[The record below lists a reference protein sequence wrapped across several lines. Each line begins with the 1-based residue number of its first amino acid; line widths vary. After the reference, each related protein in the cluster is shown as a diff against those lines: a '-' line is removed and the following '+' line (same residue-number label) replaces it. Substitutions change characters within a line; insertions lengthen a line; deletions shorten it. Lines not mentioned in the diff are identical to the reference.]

1 MTAVRNDQLI
11 PGLLPSSRTLFLV
24 LLFVEASVCRVTAQ
38 DVIGRPDRLTVEPTT
53 IELIGPRQRSQLL
66 VTGHYADG
74 SRRDLTHVAGLTVAD
89 GDVVDVIQGR
99 VVPRGDGS
107 TRLAVT
113 AAGQK
118 VEVPVQVSGFGERGR
133 VSFEYGL
140 LAALSK
146 QGCNSGGCHGAPSG
160 KGGFR
165 MSLRGYDP
173 SLDVQTVIR
182 EQFGRRTNVVDPP
195 ASLLLRKP
203 LMKVAHGGGQQ
214 LREDEPSYELIRDWI
229 AGGCRPDPPETPRC
243 IKTEVFPQAVLI
255 KSPAVSQQLRVVAHF
270 ADGTTRDITHLAVY
284 SSSDETLAVVDKRGR
299 VIGTAVGQVGILVR
313 YLDQM
318 QATRLTFLEHVPGF
332 AWNDPP
338 AVNEVDRRVFDR
350 LKQMQIVPSGLATDG
365 QFLRRVTLDLTG
377 LLPTVT
383 EARTFLAD
391 KRPDKRAKV
400 IERLLASEDHA
411 AFWATRWADLFR
423 VTRKQLGATG
433 VTKFHRWLVDA
444 VRANMPYDRFVR
456 GLLTAQGDTFTV
468 PSANYFRAAASVD
481 DATETT
487 ARHFLGIRIQC
498 AKCHNHPYERWT
510 QDNYYGIAAFFNRV
524 QRSKQDKA
532 GNVVV
537 WVARS
542 GEVTQPRTGA
552 RANPWLP
559 LRGELKI
566 TDVEADRRVA
576 LVDWMVQED
585 NPLFARVEV
594 NRLWSYLYGRGVIE
608 PIDDFRASN
617 PPSNP
622 ALLDWLAGEFR
633 RSGFDRRHIIRL
645 VLSSRTYQLDSLSTK
660 QNSHDHQCFSHGLA
674 RRLSAEQILDAICQ
688 VSEVPQAFSGL
699 PPGTRAGQLP
709 SPEGSP
715 GFLQIFGKPARETS
729 CDCER
734 QTSSTLSQH
743 LLLVNGSLIADK
755 IGHKQNRFRRLVA
768 EGKNDHEIVE
778 DLYLAAYCRLPNATE
793 LQVAMDFIKRSAGR
807 EQGHEDIQW
816 AVINSKEFLF
826 QH

>member
-1 MTAVRNDQLI
+1 MSKIQAAS
-11 PGLLPSSRTLFLV
+11 GTLFL
-24 LLFVEASVCRVTAQ
+24 LLFVGIQDCGVTAQ
-38 DVIGRPDRLTVEPTT
+38 DVVGQPDRLTVQPPSV
-53 IELIGPRQRSQLL
+53 ELTGRRQRVQLL
-66 VTGHYADG
+66 VTGHYPDG
-74 SRRDLTHVAGLTVAD
+74 SRRDLTHVAALAVAD
-89 GDVVDVIQGR
+89 RDVVDVTHGR

-107 TRLAVT
+107 TRLTAT
-113 AAGQK
+113 AAGQR
-118 VEVPVQVSGFGERGR
+118 VQVPVQVRGFGDRGQ
-133 VSFEYGL
+133 VSFEFGL

-182 EQFGRRTNVVDPP
+182 EQFGRRTNIVDPS

-214 LREDEPSYELIRDWI
+214 LQEHEPAYELIRDWI
-229 AGGCRPDPPETPRC
+229 AGGCRPDPPGAPRC
-243 IKTEVFPQAVLI
+243 IKTEVFPQDVLV
-255 KSPAVSQQLRVVAHF
+255 KSPAVSQQLRVIAHF
-270 ADGTTRDITHLAVY
+270 ADGTIRDITHLAVY
-284 SSSDETLAVVDKRGR
+284 SSSDETLAVVDKRGL
-299 VIGTAVGQVGILVR
+299 VTGTAVGQVGILVR

-318 QATRLTFLEHVPGF
+318 QATRLTFLENVPGF

-338 AVNEVDRRVFDR
+338 AVNEIDRRVFAR
-350 LKQMQIVPSGLATDG
+350 LKQMQIVPSGLSSDG

-377 LLPTVT
+377 LLPTV
-383 EARTFLAD
+383 AGIRAFLDD
-391 KRPDKRAKV
+391 KRPDKRARV

-423 VTRKQLGATG
+423 VTRKQLGSTG

-444 VRANMPYDRFVR
+444 VRANMPYNQFVR
-456 GLLTAQGDTFTV
+456 ELLTAQGDTFTV

-524 QRSKQDKA
+524 QRSKKDKA

-542 GEVTQPRTGA
+542 GEMTQPRTGA

-559 LRGELKI
+559 LRGDLKV

-576 LVDWMVQED
+576 LVDWMVEED

-622 ALLDWLAGEFR
+622 ALLDWLADEFR
-633 RSGFDRRHIIRL
+633 RTGFDRRHIIRL
-645 VLSSRTYQLDSLSTK
+645 ILSSRTYQLDSLSTE
-660 QNSHDHQCFSHGLA
+660 QNSHDRQCFSHGLA
-674 RRLSAEQILDAICQ
+674 RRLAAEQILDAICQ
-688 VSEVPQAFSGL
+688 VSEVPESFSGL
-699 PPGTRAGQLP
+699 PLGTRAGQLP
-709 SPEGSP
+709 SPEAAP
-715 GFLQIFGKPARETS
+715 AFLQVFGKPARETS

-734 QTSSTLSQH
+734 QTGSTLSQH
-743 LLLVNGSLIADK
+743 LVLVNGSLVAGK
-755 IGHKQNRFRRLVA
+755 IGHKQNRFRRLVI
-768 EGKNDHEIVE
+768 EGKNDRQIIE
-778 DLYLAAYCRLPNATE
+778 DLYLAAYCRLPNARE
-793 LQVAMDFIKRSAGR
+793 LQVAQDHIQQSAGR